1 MYFATMLK
9 KTIFMNYANIDW
21 MGHTASCAVTSL
33 RFEYDTVQFEQ
44 LAFFILFRILFRSNN
59 HRSN

>member
-33 RFEYDTVQFEQ
+33 RFEYDTAV
-44 LAFFILFRILFRSNN
+44 
-59 HRSN
+59 